1 MQTGGVE
8 FTAFTFLLSQK
19 SAVFSW
25 KTAQL
30 ALMRPGMWFHSSQDR
45 RHHHCSPPL
54 NFPCCFPSNGQH
66 LGGVPGP
73 YRLARLLHSVSPPLS
88 TLRVYRDSRSSES
101 LPGSPARMEG
111 DDMDKVEATTTVRD
125 FDPISGS
132 IPATKVE
139 ITVSCRWVR
148 VGWNRSGLIFFF
160 WKGGTSERFGCVFAF
175 GKHTTEISCYFFF
188 NFRAET

>member
-8 FTAFTFLLSQK
+8 FTAFTFLLWQK
-19 SAVFSW
+19 SAVFAW

-45 RHHHCSPPL
+45 RHHHHRSPPL

-73 YRLARLLHSVSPPLS
+73 YRLARLLRSVSPPPS
-88 TLRVYRDSRSSES
+88 TLRVYRDSRSSGS

-148 VGWNRSGLIFFF
+148 VGWNRSGLIFWKRGDFGAFWMRFRF
-160 WKGGTSERFGCVFAF
+160 WKADQWD
-175 GKHTTEISCYFFF
+175 KLLLFF
-188 NFRAET
+188 

>member
-8 FTAFTFLLSQK
+8 FTAFTFLLWQK
-19 SAVFSW
+19 SAVFAW

-45 RHHHCSPPL
+45 RHHHRSPPL

-73 YRLARLLHSVSPPLS
+73 YRLARLLRSVSPPPS

-160 WKGGTSERFGCVFAF
+160 WKRRGLRCVLDAF
-175 GKHTTEISCYFFF
+175 SLLE
-188 NFRAET
+188 NRPVR